1 MMSPAPQTVTSADH
15 APRAQPGGP
24 ELSIVIASYQARELL
39 AECLESIEEHPP
51 SVPYEVLVVD
61 DASTDRTA
69 EMVHERFPEVR
80 LLCNEVNVHY
90 GRSNNR
96 AIAEARGRYVLLLN
110 NDTLVLPESLDAML
124 RYLEEHPEVGA
135 VGSRL
140 LNEDG
145 SVQWSVKSLPNP
157 MSALFGARSVL
168 TRLFPGNRFSRQH
181 LLHPEKDEM
190 EPFAAGY
197 VSSAAV
203 MFPRPVMDRVGGL
216 DERLS
221 YHVDADYCKRV
232 WDEGLEVHYLP
243 SASIVHLNHRGGTL
257 VSPRRRFRSVLEF
270 HRGGLIYFRK
280 HVMKST
286 WHPLTVLAVTGLGA
300 RFVVSLLLQIGSE
313 LWRSMRLRFGRG
325 AQRTG

>member
-1 MMSPAPQTVTSADH
+1 MTSADH
-15 APRAQPGGP
+15 APRAQPGDP
-24 ELSIVIASYQARELL
+24 ELSVIIASYQARELL
-39 AECLESIEEHPP
+39 AGCLESIDAHPP
-51 SVPYEVLVVD
+51 SVSYEVLVVD
-61 DASTDRTA
+61 DASTDGTA
-69 EMVHERFPEVR
+69 EMVRTRFPEVT
-80 LLCNEVNVHY
+80 LLRNDVNVHY

-110 NDTLVLPESLDAML
+110 NDTLILPGSLDAML
-124 RYLEEHPEVGA
+124 HYLEQHPEVGA

-157 MSALFGARSVL
+157 MSALFGARSIL
-168 TRLFPGNRFSRQH
+168 TRLFPRNRFSREH
-181 LLHPEKDEM
+181 LLHPEKDDA

-203 MFPRPVMDRVGGL
+203 MFPRSVIDRVGGL

-232 WDEGLEVHYLP
+232 WDEGLEVHCLP

-257 VSPRRRFRSVLEF
+257 VSPRRRFWSVVEF

-280 HVMKST
+280 HLMKSP
-286 WHPLTVLAVTGLGA
+286 WHPLTVLAVVGLGA
-300 RFVVSLLLQIGSE
+300 RFVVSLVLQVTSE
-313 LWRSMRLRFGRG
+313 LWRSMRLRFERG